1 MHGVVRGSSC
11 RCLGAADEERSCRD
25 RTSRTDANR
34 AIRLYT
40 VGNSAVENESMS
52 DVLVRDATR
61 ADVPFLANCNIA
73 MAFESEGKHLDR
85 DVLTRGIVAVFDHP
99 ERGFYVVAE
108 SAGQPVGSLLITHEW
123 SDWRNGGWWWIQS
136 VYVTPDARRGG
147 VFTAMYRE
155 VETRARA
162 GTGVIGLRLYV
173 EKENS
178 RAKATYSALGMEP
191 AYYSLYQRSWVDLDR
206 KDA

>member
-1 MHGVVRGSSC
+1 MVRGSSC

-40 VGNSAVENESMS
+40 VRNAAVENESMN

-61 ADVPFLANCNIA
+61 ADVPFLADCNIA

-136 VYVTPDARRGG
+136 VYVMPDARRSG
-147 VFTAMYRE
+147 VFRSMYRE
-155 VETRARA
+155 IDTRARNT
-162 GTGVIGLRLYV
+162 TGVIGLRLYV
-173 EKENS
+173 EKENT
-178 RAKATYSALGMEP
+178 RAQATYAALGMEP
-191 AYYSLYQRSWVDLDR
+191 AYYSLYQTSFVDLDKR
-206 KDA
+206 